1 MGVLTRPGSPYL
13 WIWVPGVS
21 TKPENTKILIGATAT
36 ERKANR
42 QTAEQ
47 IIATRL
53 IGAAKT
59 RAGVPAEPVAAD
71 AVTFRTYAEHYQVH
85 VIPNHRGAYRERQ
98 ILPRLI
104 EAFGPLALAV
114 PADVWT
120 ETVKAWRTA
129 RLQTPTTVPHYGGQ
143 GGTRHQFVAPS
154 PRTVNREVG
163 LLKQILSAAVN
174 DKKIGVSPLANL
186 GALKTDA
193 INRRLTTL
201 DEEARLLARLA
212 PDDKAIYILARDGL
226 VRLGDCL
233 DLRRDDDEGTMVTIR
248 YPKNGDPLTVPVST
262 SLRAA
267 LDAVPVDPDAPEWYF
282 PRRRVA
288 KDDQARTRGYIKA
301 IARACRDATPP
312 IPYGKKAGGIT
323 FHWGTRMTG
332 ATRMIHRGGDGV
344 IAHVAKVGG
353 WKSTAVLLEIYQ
365 KTVTEDM
372 RRVVEFASGTP
383 TPTPAPRL
391 RRRNAARLGRVK

>member
-1 MGVLTRPGSPYL
+1 MGILTRPGSPYL

-36 ERKANR
+36 ARKANR

-47 IIATRL
+47 IIAARL
-53 IGAAKT
+53 IETAKRGA
-59 RAGVPAEPVAAD
+59 GLPLEPEPAE
-71 AVTFRTYAEHYQVH
+71 AVLFRTYAEHYQLH

-104 EAFGPLALAV
+104 AAFGPLALAA
-114 PADVWT
+114 PADLWT

-129 RLQTPTTVPHYGGQ
+129 RLQTPTRVTHYGGQ
-143 GGTRHQFVAPS
+143 GGKPHAFVAPS

-163 LLKQILSAAVN
+163 LLKQILSAAVD

-186 GALKTDA
+186 AALKAEA

-233 DLRRDDDEGTMVTIR
+233 DLRRDDDEGTLVTIR

-262 SLRAA
+262 ALRTA

-282 PRRRVA
+282 PRRRQA
-288 KDDQARTRGYIKA
+288 KDEQARSRGYIKA
-301 IARACRDATPP
+301 IARACRDAQPP
-312 IPYGKKAGGIT
+312 IPYGRKAGGVT

-332 ATRMIHRGGDGV
+332 ATRMIRNGGDGV
-344 IAHVAKVGG
+344 IADVAKVGG

-372 RRVVEFASGTP
+372 RRVVELASGTP
-383 TPTPAPRL
+383 TTPAPRL
-391 RRRNAARLGRVK
+391 RRRNAARLGRVT